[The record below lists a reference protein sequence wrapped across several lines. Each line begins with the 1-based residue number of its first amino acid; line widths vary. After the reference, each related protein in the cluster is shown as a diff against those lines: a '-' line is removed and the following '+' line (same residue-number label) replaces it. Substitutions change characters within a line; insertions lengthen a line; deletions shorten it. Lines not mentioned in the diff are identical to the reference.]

1 MNIYRKNME
10 RLTSKY
16 TFLKSQDPKDEKE
29 TLNVSGVKQMIQK
42 GMRIRLTLV
51 LLLCNFVS
59 KSTAQ

>member
-16 TFLKSQDPKDEKE
+16 AILKSQDPKDEKE

-59 KSTAQ
+59 KTTAQ